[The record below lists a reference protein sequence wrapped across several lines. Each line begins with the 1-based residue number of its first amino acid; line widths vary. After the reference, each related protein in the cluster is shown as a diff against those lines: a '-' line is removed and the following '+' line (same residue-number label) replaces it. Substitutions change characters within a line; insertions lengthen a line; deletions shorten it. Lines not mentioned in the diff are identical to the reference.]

1 MKQETHFFFG
11 LIPKLPGKSINWLLP
26 LFLSGIM
33 SGFISGFNTLLNLGL
48 SEGVLFKWLKAWS
61 MSWAMA
67 FPIILIALPLIRRNV
82 MRMIITTPQK

>member
-1 MKQETHFFFG
+1 MKQQTHFFFG
-11 LIPKLPGKSINWLLP
+11 LIPKLPAKNINWLLP

-48 SEGVLFKWLKAWS
+48 SDGVFLKWLKAWS

-67 FPIILIALPLIRRNV
+67 FPIILIALPLIRRVV
-82 MRMIITTPQK
+82 MRMIITTPEK